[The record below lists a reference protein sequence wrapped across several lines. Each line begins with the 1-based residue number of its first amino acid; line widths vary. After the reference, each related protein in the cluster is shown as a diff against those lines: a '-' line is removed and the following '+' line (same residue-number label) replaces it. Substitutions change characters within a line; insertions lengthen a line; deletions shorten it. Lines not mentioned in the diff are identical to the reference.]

1 MFILPMSGLSEVMG
15 MMTCTVLRKMVMD
28 RRMVTPAHI
37 IHHQIRK
44 YICLNGLRTGTNEK
58 YKKYFLLSI
67 QRTYFPSL
75 R

>member
-44 YICLNGLRTGTNEK
+44 YICLNGLRTGTKE
-58 YKKYFLLSI
+58 KKYVLLSI